1 MTSALKA
8 IGAGAIAA
16 KVGKTLLEWGKDA
29 IAAASD
35 LEEVQNVVDVT
46 FGDSANQINAWAKT
60 AIQQFGLTE
69 TKAKQFAS
77 TMGAAMKSAS
87 MSGPEIVEM
96 SENLSGL
103 AADMASFYNLDF
115 DTAFQKIRSGISGE
129 TEPLKQLGI
138 NMSVAN
144 LNAFA
149 LQQGLTKT
157 FDKMSQGEQTMLR
170 YQYLMQA
177 TADAQG
183 DFARTSD
190 GYANGLRLLESNI
203 ESIKTTLGQG
213 LVHVLAGVTSQI
225 NDFLTSL
232 QTSKPRTV
240 LDEFADINLKTEEK
254 LAAIEKTATEANAL
268 IGTLNDI
275 SDKVSKADT
284 VSGLVS
290 FVNSFA
296 GSVTDLTGALAAAK
310 DGDVKGTI
318 KALADQLAADVG
330 GDPAQWETLLTAI
343 SANLPGATA
352 AALIDGEKTPDWLAA
367 AAAAADDLGE
377 DYSGLWDKLLEVLGD
392 KAGDAISA
400 LATAS
405 NPGSIM
411 EGIAKGAN
419 VLGANSPKLWSDL
432 LTALK
437 KVDGLQNLFSD
448 TSAAGN
454 VASLAEALS
463 GNAPD
468 TSKAEAWKTFLS
480 ALSDNADAFSTL
492 TKTSP
497 EETKK
502 WLSEIAAG
510 ANELAPENAEGWNK
524 LLQNFITGM
533 PGLNDSEAGKAF
545 FDAMAQ
551 NFLSM
556 GNESEQAKAG
566 LAALGLSTEQITDKQ
581 NVWLET
587 CKRLVETIPG
597 LSDLINAQTGEVKG
611 GVSAIEAYVRAW
623 RTGQMQIAYSTAL
636 QDKRNALAQ
645 AMADMAKIQID
656 LDINTPSYNE
666 VMRNIERLKQAAID
680 AGAEFDE
687 DGFLI
692 GVGPEESAQNALDN
706 LQSYIDAHS
715 DVIDKQKEL
724 TASLQTSMT
733 AIDKASDEME
743 KAEEICNKYGGA
755 LNTASDS
762 ADDAAESMT
771 KLQQAASDEQAFAQ
785 LQQDIKS
792 YEDALKAL
800 TDYTEKAYQSN
811 VKNVQS
817 TLNGFAA
824 MVTPA
829 EAAIA
834 KVTDLEVK
842 LSTATEKEKGKLN
855 ETLLSLKNDA
865 NEAVPTIENMTKALQ
880 SQIDHLQA
888 YYDNLAKIKAGGFSA
903 DVLAMVSGGTAQDMD
918 YAKALA
924 DEIDKHGANSAQ
936 VKKLNDQVKEVK
948 AQTDKLA
955 ATMTEN
961 TLAVDSNVTQMVDAY
976 TKALEGLNQ
985 YDGAKESAAQ
995 TVQGIVDGLGE
1006 KASSVQEQV
1015 NGILA
1020 MLAELSSASYT
1031 VPGISF
1037 NQAVTGGVSTGAQQ
1051 ATEAETSFIEAMAAN
1066 PVKVQTNVF
1075 LDGKQISQN
1084 TSSHMADSVRAAER
1098 SGYMP

>member
-8 IGAGAIAA
+8 IGAAAIAA

-77 TMGAAMKSAS
+77 TLGAMFKSAG

-138 NMSVAN
+138 NMSTAN

-149 LQQGLTKT
+149 LQQGLSKT
-157 FDKMSQGEQTMLR
+157 FEKMSQGEQTMLR

-203 ESIKTTLGQG
+203 ESIKTTLGQA
-213 LVHVLAGVTSQI
+213 LIPVLAGVTSQI
-225 NDFLTSL
+225 NNFLTSL

-240 LDEFADINLKTEEK
+240 LDDFADIDLKTEEK

-275 SDKVSKADT
+275 SGKVSKADT

-296 GSVTDLTGALAAAK
+296 GSVTDLTDALAAAK
-310 DGDVKGTI
+310 DGDVEGTI
-318 KALADQLAADVG
+318 TALADQLAADVG

-352 AALIDGEKTPDWLAA
+352 AALNDGEKTPDWLAA
-367 AAAAADDLGE
+367 AAAAADDLGG
-377 DYSGLWDKLLEVLGD
+377 DYSDLWNKLLGVLGD
-392 KAGDAISA
+392 KAGDAMSA

-419 VLGANSPKLWSDL
+419 VLGSNSPKLWSAL
-432 LTALK
+432 LTSLK
-437 KVDGLQNLFSD
+437 QVDGLQNLFSD
-448 TSAAGN
+448 SSAAGN
-454 VASLAEALS
+454 VESLAEALS

-468 TSKAEAWKTFLS
+468 TSKADAWNTFLS

-502 WLSEIAAG
+502 WLSEIATA
-510 ANELAPENAEGWNK
+510 ANELDPENAEGWNK
-524 LLQNFITGM
+524 LLQNFITGL
-533 PGLNDSEAGKAF
+533 PGLNDSEAGKTF

-566 LAALGLSTEQITDKQ
+566 LAAMGLSTEEINDRQAE
-581 NVWLET
+581 WLET
-587 CKRLVETIPG
+587 CKRLVQTIPG
-597 LSDLINAQTGEVKG
+597 LSSVINTQTGEVKG
-611 GVSAIEAYVRAW
+611 GVNAVEEYKQAWVEAQKVMTLIEAQEARRRAVQEKYAQIPGLEIDLKVAENRVKAQKEKIDALKEKYGLTDDGYAPIVRMNL
-623 RTGQMQIAYSTAL
+623 TGGSAPLSEWEREYNAEI
-636 QDKRNALAQ
+636 DKLRELNVARNAANEELERQSGDYKAALEVIEEGDKVIEEAKNSQSELAQ
-645 AMADMAKIQID
+645 
-656 LDINTPSYNE
+656 
-666 VMRNIERLKQAAID
+666 
-680 AGAEFDE
+680 
-687 DGFLI
+687 
-692 GVGPEESAQNALDN
+692 
-706 LQSYIDAHS
+706 
-715 DVIDKQKEL
+715 
-724 TASLQTSMT
+724 SLMETS
-733 AIDKASDEME
+733 
-743 KAEEICNKYGGA
+743 
-755 LNTASDS
+755 
-762 ADDAAESMT
+762 DAAEGAADSVTM
-771 KLQQAASDEQAFAQ
+771 LQQAASDEQAFAQ

-800 TDYTEKAYQSN
+800 TEYTEKAYQSN
-811 VKNVQS
+811 VKSVQS

-824 MVTPA
+824 MITPA

-834 KVTDLEVK
+834 KTKELQLQLEK
-842 LSTATEKEKGKLN
+842 ATGDERDRIAKNLESLES
-855 ETLLSLKNDA
+855 ETNA
-865 NEAVPTIENMTKALQ
+865 AVPTIENMTAALQ

-924 DEIDKHGANSAQ
+924 DAVDKYGADSDQ
-936 VKKLNDQVKEVK
+936 VRKLNEQVAEVK
-948 AQTDKLA
+948 AKTGELA

-961 TLAVDSNVTQMVDAY
+961 TLAVDENVTALVDAY

-985 YDGAKESAAQ
+985 YDGAKASAAE
-995 TVQGIVDGLGE
+995 TVQGIVVGLGDNA
-1006 KASSVQEQV
+1006 KFV
-1015 NGILA
+1015 A
-1020 MLAELSSASYT
+1020 MLAELSNASYT

-1051 ATEAETSFIEAMAAN
+1051 ATEAGTSFLEAMAAN
-1066 PVKVQTNVF
+1066 PVKVQTNVY
-1075 LDGKQISQN
+1075 LDGQQISQN
-1084 TSSHMADSVRAAER
+1084 TASHMADSVRAAER
-1098 SGYMP
+1098 SGNNP

>member
-8 IGAGAIAA
+8 IGAAAIAA

-77 TMGAAMKSAS
+77 TLGAMMKSAG

-149 LQQGLTKT
+149 LQQGLSKT
-157 FDKMSQGEQTMLR
+157 FEKMSQGEQTMLR

-203 ESIKTTLGQG
+203 ESIKTTLGQA
-213 LVHVLAGVTSQI
+213 LIPVLAGVTSQI
-225 NDFLTSL
+225 NNFLTSL

-240 LDEFADINLKTEEK
+240 LDDFADINLKTEEK

-275 SDKVSKADT
+275 SGKVSKADT
-284 VSGLVS
+284 TSGLVS

-296 GSVTDLTGALAAAK
+296 GEVTDLTDALAAAK

-330 GDPAQWETLLTAI
+330 GDPEKWRTLLTAI

-352 AALIDGEKTPDWLAA
+352 AALIDGKKTPDWLAA
-367 AAAAADDLGE
+367 AAAAADDLGK
-377 DYSGLWDKLLEVLGD
+377 DYSDLWNKLLGVLGD

-419 VLGANSPKLWSDL
+419 VLGANSPKLWSAL
-432 LTALK
+432 LTSLK
-437 KVDGLQNLFSD
+437 QVDGLQNLFSD

-454 VASLAEALS
+454 VESLAEALS

-468 TSKAEAWKTFLS
+468 TTKADAWNTFLS
-480 ALSDNADAFSTL
+480 ALSDNADAFSAL

-497 EETKK
+497 EETKT
-502 WLSEIAAG
+502 WLSEIATA
-510 ANELAPENAEGWNK
+510 ANELDPENAEGWNK
-524 LLQNFITGM
+524 LLQNFITGL

-545 FDAMAQ
+545 KDAMAQ
-551 NFLSM
+551 TFLSM

-566 LAALGLSTEQITDKQ
+566 LAALGLSTEQINDRQ
-581 NVWLET
+581 AQWLET
-587 CKRLVETIPG
+587 CKRLVQTIPE
-597 LSDLINAQTGEVKG
+597 LSGIVNVQTGEVKG
-611 GVSAIEAYVRAW
+611 GTAAVNEYVTAWEQGQKKLALLSAVQAKE
-623 RTGQMQIAYSTAL
+623 
-636 QDKRNALAQ
+636 NALAQ
-645 AMADMAKIQID
+645 KYSELPILELDMMVAERRARENKKKIDAILGESLKGYEGAVIDVNLAESFGISKDQREEYIKLRKAQDD
-656 LDINTPSYNE
+656 LDVAASKARKAFEDENAAME
-666 VMRNIERLKQAAID
+666 EGKLAIEEARKAA
-680 AGAEFDE
+680 
-687 DGFLI
+687 
-692 GVGPEESAQNALDN
+692 EELPDP
-706 LQSYIDAHS
+706 LG
-715 DVIDKQKEL
+715 
-724 TASLQTSMT
+724 MT
-733 AIDKASDEME
+733 AE
-743 KAEEICNKYGGA
+743 KAEE
-755 LNTASDS
+755 
-762 ADDAAESMT
+762 AAQAMT
-771 KLQQAASDEQAFAQ
+771 MLQQAASDEQAFAQ

-811 VKNVQS
+811 VKSVQS

-824 MVTPA
+824 MITPA

-834 KVTDLEVK
+834 KTKELQLQLEQ
-842 LSTATEKEKGKLN
+842 ATGDERDKIAKNLESLES
-855 ETLLSLKNDA
+855 ETNA
-865 NEAVPTIENMTKALQ
+865 AVPTIENMTAALQ

-888 YYDNLAKIKAGGFSA
+888 YNDNLAAMKAAGFSA
-903 DVLAMVSGGTAQDMD
+903 DVMAMVSGGTLQDMD
-918 YAKALA
+918 YAAALA
-924 DEIDKHGANSAQ
+924 GADSAQ

-948 AQTDKLA
+948 AKTGELA

-985 YDGAKESAAQ
+985 YDGAKGNAAQ

-1006 KASSVQEQV
+1006 KASSVQAQV
-1015 NGILA
+1015 DGILA

-1051 ATEAETSFIEAMAAN
+1051 TTEAETSFLEAMAAN
-1066 PVKVQTNVF
+1066 PVQVQTNVF
-1075 LDGKQISQN
+1075 LDGQQISQN
-1084 TSSHMADSVRAAER
+1084 TASHMADSVRAAER
-1098 SGYMP
+1098 SGNNP